1 MSEEFYNYT
10 AVDDDHVDDHVDEEI
25 KSYLSHERKSFFT
38 FAGAGSGK
46 TSSLIKALNFIAES
60 QGEQL
65 RTYQKYVA
73 IITYTNAACDEIV
86 RRANFNPIFKVAT
99 IHSFLWELISNYQFD
114 IKEWVINDLNNENE
128 KLRNELA
135 NSRITAK
142 GRTDRETKIK
152 KNSDRLI
159 KIQTIKRFS
168 YNPNGENLGYD
179 SLNHSQVIKMGS
191 EFIEKKETM
200 QKVLVCKYPIILID
214 ESQDTKKELVDAL
227 LNVYKALKDKVVIG
241 MFGDMMQRIYLDG
254 KENLPEIIPDTWAQ
268 PNKIMNHRSGKRIVE
283 LANNI
288 RKDIDGKKQKPRS
301 DADEGIIRLFITDY
315 SNSKIEFENTVYKKM
330 ADITKD
336 DKWLVMEERKSLIL
350 EHHMAANRFGFL
362 ELFTPLYEVSEF
374 DTSLR
379 DGTLPELSFLV
390 NVIMPLIKAYN
401 DEQQF
406 VIATIIR
413 KHSPLLSKKIL
424 LSHPDKQRAQLEK
437 AEKAVESLSSLWGK
451 GKIPTCLEVYT
462 ELNRSRLFELPSR
475 IKDVLNESENSL
487 ENKTII
493 ALKKALNAPFTQ
505 VENYSLYVSGESSFD
520 THQGVKGL
528 EFERVAVI
536 MDDEEARGFL
546 FSYDKLFGAKEKS
559 ETDIKNEVAGKDTSI
574 NRTKRLFYVACT
586 RAQKSLA
593 VITYTQNR
601 NAVKETAISNGW
613 FGKDEIEI
621 I

>member
-1 MSEEFYNYT
+1 MNEEFYNYI

-86 RRANFNPIFKVAT
+86 RRSNFNPIFKVAT
-99 IHSFLWELISNYQFD
+99 IHSFLWELISNYQLD

-135 NSRITAK
+135 NSRITVK
-142 GRTDRETKIK
+142 GKTDREAKIRR
-152 KNSDRLI
+152 NSDRLI
-159 KIQTIKRFS
+159 RIQAIKRFS

-200 QKVLVCKYPIILID
+200 QKVLVSKYPIILID
-214 ESQDTKKELVDAL
+214 ESQDTKKELIDAL
-227 LNVYKALKDKVVIG
+227 LNVYEAFGDRVIIG

-301 DADEGIIRLFITDY
+301 DTGEGVIRLFITDY
-315 SNSKIEFENTVYKKM
+315 SKSKIEFENTVYKKM

-336 DKWLVMEERKSLIL
+336 NKWIIMEERKSLIL

-374 DTSLR
+374 DTSLK
-379 DGTLPELSFLV
+379 DGSLPELSFLV
-390 NVIMPLIKAYN
+390 NVIMPLIKAY
-401 DEQQF
+401 F
-406 VIATIIR
+406 IFITINQLKEYVR
-413 KHSPLLSKKIL
+413 HYNKLSVK
-424 LSHPDKQRAQLEK
+424 E
-437 AEKAVESLSSLWGK
+437 
-451 GKIPTCLEVYT
+451 
-462 ELNRSRLFELPSR
+462 
-475 IKDVLNESENSL
+475 
-487 ENKTII
+487 
-493 ALKKALNAPFTQ
+493 
-505 VENYSLYVSGESSFD
+505 LYV
-520 THQGVKGL
+520 
-528 EFERVAVI
+528 
-536 MDDEEARGFL
+536 
-546 FSYDKLFGAKEKS
+546 
-559 ETDIKNEVAGKDTSI
+559 
-574 NRTKRLFYVACT
+574 
-586 RAQKSLA
+586 
-593 VITYTQNR
+593 
-601 NAVKETAISNGW
+601 
-613 FGKDEIEI
+613 
-621 I
+621 

>member
-1 MSEEFYNYT
+1 
-10 AVDDDHVDDHVDEEI
+10 
-25 KSYLSHERKSFFT
+25 
-38 FAGAGSGK
+38 
-46 TSSLIKALNFIAES
+46 
-60 QGEQL
+60 
-65 RTYQKYVA
+65 
-73 IITYTNAACDEIV
+73 
-86 RRANFNPIFKVAT
+86 
-99 IHSFLWELISNYQFD
+99 
-114 IKEWVINDLNNENE
+114 
-128 KLRNELA
+128 
-135 NSRITAK
+135 
-142 GRTDRETKIK
+142 
-152 KNSDRLI
+152 
-159 KIQTIKRFS
+159 
-168 YNPNGENLGYD
+168 
-179 SLNHSQVIKMGS
+179 
-191 EFIEKKETM
+191 
-200 QKVLVCKYPIILID
+200 
-214 ESQDTKKELVDAL
+214 L

-362 ELFTPLYEVSEF
+362 ELFTPLYEVSEY